1 MHNACI
7 FKLEPGYSG
16 PLFHYLENRG
26 TYTTFAGGTIAHCR
40 YLDIYISRK
49 IMLCVAK
56 MFFKPVWEGKML
68 GVTKIGIFCPLFC
81 VGMLGKS
88 TNYSTG
94 TRPLCSTF

>member
-7 FKLEPGYSG
+7 LKLDPGYSG
-16 PLFHYLENRG
+16 PLFHYFENRG

-56 MFFKPVWEGKML
+56 MFFKPVYGKVRYMDLRPATATYSVNGNL
-68 GVTKIGIFCPLFC
+68 GR
-81 VGMLGKS
+81 KS
-88 TNYSTG
+88 PFG
-94 TRPLCSTF
+94 F